1 MQSAAMLI
9 VIGILAFAV
18 IGGLSAISGHYALD
32 GIKSRTVGDG
42 QYGTA
47 RMATKKEILETY
59 KCVKFEAESW
69 ALVAKMRKLAKR
81 LCQVRA
87 WV

>member
-47 RMATKKEILETY
+47 RMATKKEILNEKTG
-59 KCVKFEAESW
+59 KASLSGKG
-69 ALVAKMRKLAKR
+69 LG
-81 LCQVRA
+81 VR
-87 WV
+87 